1 MNEDTTEVIRI
12 PPRSSIIIIKGRIK
26 CTIDLC
32 SISIV
37 NRSFSLFLRREI
49 SIYIRII
56 LFFLI
61 TIDKVRRDKI

>member
-12 PPRSSIIIIKGRIK
+12 PPRSSIIIIKGGIK

-37 NRSFSLFLRREI
+37 NRSFSLFLREI